1 MPKIIK
7 SLKEQVVSTENKY
20 LEVLEYL
27 AKQDSIA
34 VDLEFDKN
42 RYRYGFTMCLMQVAV
57 GSDCFVLDPLSDGI
71 DISRTFHLMENPKIQ
86 KLTFE
91 FGEDIR
97 LFHHLGCK
105 PKNIYDLSVA
115 TKLLDYSQVSLG
127 NILSQ
132 FLNIDADKSS
142 QKSNWFQRP
151 LTEKQLQYAADDVRY
166 LHQLESLLNNKI
178 IHKKMMSWVQEER
191 EFFESQDFENT
202 ENSNY
207 FKPRDKDGMS
217 EVQWFIFEKLIAYR
231 EKLAEGANK
240 PSYQILDKDYLLSL
254 AKSKNEIQ
262 SFYAESRAPKKLM
275 NESFKNQLLEVLNKS
290 KIEAI
295 QLGLSLD
302 KLVNPMLSKEEMS
315 LVRSTKKERDSIVA
329 NIYKPIQSLIK
340 RDFGENAAVYI
351 MGNKLMTEL
360 ASGSYLNL
368 RAYKREL
375 ISKYADELNLKIEL
389 N

>member
-1 MPKIIK
+1 
-7 SLKEQVVSTENKY
+7 
-20 LEVLEYL
+20 
-27 AKQDSIA
+27 
-34 VDLEFDKN
+34 
-42 RYRYGFTMCLMQVAV
+42 
-57 GSDCFVLDPLSDGI
+57 
-71 DISRTFHLMENPKIQ
+71 
-86 KLTFE
+86 
-91 FGEDIR
+91 
-97 LFHHLGCK
+97 
-105 PKNIYDLSVA
+105 LSVSS
-115 TKLLDYSQVSLG
+115 KLLDYSQVSLG
-127 NILSQ
+127 NILGQ

-151 LTEKQLQYAADDVRY
+151 LTEKQVQYAADDVRY

-231 EKLAEGANK
+231 EKLAEEANK

-262 SFYAESRAPKKLM
+262 SFYAESKAPKKLM

-290 KIEAI
+290 KVEAI